1 MQCFVALT
9 MSKTQSPLLRIPQPI
24 FGIKTEERNNGKS
37 QEAKIP
43 EGPEEVGAGG
53 GLKEYSQNREL
64 NCRLVNLQ
72 V

>member
-9 MSKTQSPLLRIPQPI
+9 MSKTQSPFPRIPQPI

-43 EGPEEVGAGG
+43 EGPENVVVGG
-53 GLKEYSQNREL
+53 GGGTQR
-64 NCRLVNLQ
+64 V
-72 V
+72 